1 MENYIPPNLIE
12 EYFECD
18 LSEYLIQWQNFDVP
32 KHLTGIAMQH
42 IRDYKKRENAIKG
55 ILNSTLPQRITADSL
70 KQHGVYEKIEGWFK
84 AMREMYNTTAKALE
98 SSNH

>member
-42 IRDYKKRENAIKG
+42 IRDYKK
-55 ILNSTLPQRITADSL
+55 
-70 KQHGVYEKIEGWFK
+70 EK
-84 AMREMYNTTAKALE
+84 ML
-98 SSNH
+98 